1 MLYLKGDN
9 MSKSSSI
16 NQPLPAGKTLWIKK
30 PLSIFT
36 ANKEDADNGIVIRA
50 GIIIELVA
58 KGAEPVTD
66 IDQVFDASRHVV
78 IPGLVNTH
86 HHLYQTLTRAFPPAL
101 NKRLFPWLQTLY
113 PVWAK
118 LQPDMLHAATEL
130 GLAEL
135 MLSGCTT
142 VADHHYLFPQAL
154 TEAIDIQVSAA
165 SQIGNRVMLT
175 RGSMSLGQDDGGLPP
190 QSTVQTDAAI
200 LDDCQRVI
208 TQFHQT
214 GPGAM
219 VQLALAPCSPFS
231 VTTDLMK
238 ETAKLAR
245 ANSVRL
251 HTHLAET
258 EDENNF
264 CLQTFGLRPVDYLE
278 SVGWLANDVWLA
290 HGIHFNDE
298 EIQRLGKAK
307 VGIAHCPSSNMVLA
321 SGICRTKELQA
332 AGAYVGLG
340 VDGSASNDGSNMIQE
355 VRQALLINRL
365 RYQADEVTHQDALY
379 WATKGSA
386 NVLGRDDI
394 GELAVGKQADIALF
408 NLDEPRFSGSH
419 DPLAAL
425 ILCGAHS
432 ADYVMV
438 AGQWKVEQGKLIA
451 SDIDEIQ
458 IRHRASALSLVNS

>member
-1 MLYLKGDN
+1 
-9 MSKSSSI
+9 MSS
-16 NQPLPAGKTLWIKK
+16 LWIKK
-30 PLSIFT
+30 PLSVFT
-36 ANKEDADNGIVIRA
+36 ANQQDAGNGIVIRD
-50 GIIIELVA
+50 GIIVELVA
-58 KGAEPVTD
+58 KDAKPQTD
-66 IDQVFDASRHVV
+66 IDAEFDASRHVLL
-78 IPGLVNTH
+78 PGLVNTH

-165 SQIGNRVMLT
+165 GKIGNRVMLT

-190 QSTVQTDAAI
+190 QSTVQTDTEI

-208 TQFHQT
+208 NEFHQA
-214 GPGAM
+214 GEGSM

-231 VTTDLMK
+231 VTTELMK

-264 CLQTFGLRPVDYLE
+264 CLQTFGLRPLDYLE
-278 SVGWLANDVWLA
+278 SVDWLASDVWLA

-307 VGIAHCPSSNMVLA
+307 TGIAHCPSSNMVLA

-332 AGAYVGLG
+332 AGAHVGLG

-365 RYQADEVTHQDALY
+365 RYQAGEVTHQDALY

-386 NVLGRDDI
+386 QVIGRDDI

-438 AGQWKVEQGKLIA
+438 AGQWKVEQGKLLN
-451 SDIDEIQ
+451 SDISEIQ
-458 IRHRASALSLVNS
+458 ARHKESAIKLVL

>member
-1 MLYLKGDN
+1 
-9 MSKSSSI
+9 MSNSASNTASTE
-16 NQPLPAGKTLWIKK
+16 NNLWIKK
-30 PLSIFT
+30 PLSVFT
-36 ANKEDADNGIVIRA
+36 ANQQDASNGIVISN
-50 GIIIELVA
+50 GIIIELVPA
-58 KGAEPVTD
+58 GSEPKTP
-66 IDQVFDASRHVV
+66 IDQVFDASRHVLL
-78 IPGLVNTH
+78 PGLVNTH

-165 SQIGNRVMLT
+165 GKIGNRVMLT

-208 TQFHQT
+208 KQFHQS

-258 EDENNF
+258 EDENSF
-264 CLQTFGLRPVDYLE
+264 CLQTFGLRPLDYLE
-278 SVGWLANDVWLA
+278 SVDWLADDVWLA

-307 VGIAHCPSSNMVLA
+307 TGIAHCPSSNMILA

-332 AGAYVGLG
+332 AGAHVGLG

-386 NVLGRDDI
+386 KVLGRDDI
-394 GELAVGKQADIALF
+394 GELAIGKQADIAMF

-425 ILCGAHS
+425 ILCGAHN

-438 AGQWKVEQGKLIA
+438 AGQWKVKQGKLLN

-458 IRHRASALSLVNS
+458 IRHKESAAKLVL

>member
-1 MLYLKGDN
+1 
-9 MSKSSSI
+9 MSTS
-16 NQPLPAGKTLWIKK
+16 LWIKK
-30 PLSIFT
+30 PLSIFN
-36 ANKEDADNGIVIRA
+36 ANQQDAGNGIVIKN
-50 GIIIELVA
+50 GVIIELVA
-58 KGAEPVTD
+58 SNHEPTQP
-66 IDQVFDASRHVV
+66 IDAIFDASQHVLL
-78 IPGLVNTH
+78 PGLINTH
-86 HHLYQTLTRAFPPAL
+86 HHLYQTLTRAFPDSL
-101 NKRLFPWLQTLY
+101 NKRLFPWLQALY

-130 GLAEL
+130 GLSEL
-135 MLSGCTT
+135 LLSGCTT

-165 SQIGNRVMLT
+165 KLIGNRVMLT

-190 QSTVQTDAAI
+190 QSTVQSDAEI

-208 TQFHQT
+208 TQFHQQ
-214 GPGAM
+214 GEGAM

-245 ANSVRL
+245 ANGVRL

-264 CLQTFGLRPVDYLE
+264 CLSTFGLRPVDYLE
-278 SVGWLANDVWLA
+278 SVGWLSSDVWLA
-290 HGIHFNDE
+290 HGIHFNDQ
-298 EIQRLGKAK
+298 EIKRLGDAK
-307 VGIAHCPSSNMVLA
+307 VGVAHCPSSNMILA
-321 SGICRTKELQA
+321 SGICRTKELEA
-332 AGAYVGLG
+332 AGVHVGLA

-355 VRQALLINRL
+355 VRQALMINRL
-365 RYQADEVTHQDALY
+365 RYQADQVTHLDALF

-386 NVLGRDDI
+386 QVLGRDDI

-408 NLDEPRFSGSH
+408 NLDELRFSGSH

-425 ILCGAHS
+425 ILCGAHK

-438 AGQWKVEQGKLIA
+438 AGHWKVKLGQLID

-458 IRHRASALSLVNS
+458 ARHREAASNLIL

>member
-1 MLYLKGDN
+1 
-9 MSKSSSI
+9 MSV
-16 NQPLPAGKTLWIKK
+16 LWIKK
-30 PLSIFT
+30 PLAVFT
-36 ANKEDADNGIVIRA
+36 ANQENADNGIVIRD
-50 GIIIELVA
+50 GIIIELLA
-58 KGAEPVTD
+58 KDQQPQLA
-66 IDQVFDASRHVV
+66 IDQEFDASDH
-78 IPGLVNTH
+78 ILLPGLVNTH
-86 HHLYQTLTRAFPPAL
+86 HHLYQTLTRAFPAAL
-101 NKRLFPWLQTLY
+101 NKRLFPWLKTLY
-113 PVWAK
+113 PIWAK
-118 LQPDMLHAATEL
+118 LQPDMLHAASEL

-165 SQIGNRVMLT
+165 NKIGNRVLLT

-190 QSTVQTDAAI
+190 QSTVQTDEAI

-208 TQFHQT
+208 KQFHQ
-214 GPGAM
+214 PAAGAM

-231 VTTDLMK
+231 VTTELMK

-245 ANSVRL
+245 DYGVRL

-264 CLQTFGLRPVDYLE
+264 CLQAFGLRPLDYLE
-278 SVGWLANDVWLA
+278 SVNWLAKDVWLA

-298 EIQRLGKAK
+298 EVKRLGKAK
-307 VGIAHCPSSNMVLA
+307 MGIAHCPSSNMILA
-321 SGICRTKELQA
+321 SGMCRTMELQT
-332 AGAYVGLG
+332 AGVHVGLG

-355 VRQALLINRL
+355 VRQALLMNRL

-379 WATKGSA
+379 WATKGA
-386 NVLGRDDI
+386 AQVLGRDDI
-394 GELAVGKQADIALF
+394 GELAIGKQADIALF

-438 AGQWKVEQGKLIA
+438 AGQWKVKQGKLA
-451 SDIDEIQ
+451 MGDMDEIQ
-458 IRHRASALSLVNS
+458 FRHRASALSLVKQ

>member
-1 MLYLKGDN
+1 
-9 MSKSSSI
+9 MSS
-16 NQPLPAGKTLWIKK
+16 LWIKK
-30 PLSIFT
+30 PLSVFT
-36 ANKEDADNGIVIRA
+36 ANQQDADNGIVIRD
-50 GIIIELVA
+50 GIIVELVA
-58 KGAEPVTD
+58 NDAVPKTH
-66 IDQVFDASRHVV
+66 IDAKFDASRHVLL
-78 IPGLVNTH
+78 PGLVNTH

-165 SQIGNRVMLT
+165 GKIGNRVMLT
-175 RGSMSLGQDDGGLPP
+175 RGSMSLGQEDGGLPP
-190 QSTVQTDAAI
+190 QSTVQTDAEI

-208 TQFHQT
+208 NQFHQA
-214 GPGAM
+214 GEGSM

-231 VTTDLMK
+231 VTTELMK

-245 ANSVRL
+245 ANNVRL

-258 EDENNF
+258 KDENNF
-264 CLQTFGLRPVDYLE
+264 CLQTFGLRPLDYLE
-278 SVGWLANDVWLA
+278 SVDWLSNDVWLA
-290 HGIHFNDE
+290 HGIHFNGE
-298 EIQRLGKAK
+298 EILRLGKAK
-307 VGIAHCPSSNMVLA
+307 TGIAHCPSSNMILA
-321 SGICRTKELQA
+321 SGICRTQELQA
-332 AGAYVGLG
+332 AGAHIGIA

-365 RYQADEVTHQDALY
+365 RYQADEVTHHDALY

-386 NVLGRDDI
+386 QVLGRDDI

-408 NLDEPRFSGSH
+408 NLDEARFSGSH

-438 AGQWKVEQGKLIA
+438 AGQWKVERGKLLNTNIE
-451 SDIDEIQ
+451 EIQ
-458 IRHRASALSLVNS
+458 KRHQQSAIKLVL